1 MDFTYVLNNFVNQLA
16 PIFICVVLPVSLAR
30 LYYRNRKHHTDKQA
44 EIVMKAIENN
54 SDLDVR
60 EFMKALTPVRKPLR
74 ERLIERT
81 HWEILL
87 GSSLTLGSA
96 VIMVFCLAT
105 FIYSAVIDSI
115 KDGCLVGIFAC
126 SPFLALGVGLLCA
139 YRRDKK
145 VLETLND

>member
-60 EFMKALTPVRKPLR
+60 EFMKALTPARKPLR
-74 ERLIERT
+74 ERLIDRT

-87 GSSLTLGSA
+87 GSGLTLGSA
-96 VIMVFCLAT
+96 VIMVCCLAT

-115 KDGCLVGIFAC
+115 KDGFLVGIPVC

-139 YRRDKK
+139 YRRAKK

>member
-1 MDFTYVLNNFVNQLA
+1 MDYTYVLNNFVNQLA
-16 PIFICVVLPVSLAR
+16 PIFICVVLPISLTL

-54 SDLDVR
+54 SELDVR
-60 EFMKALTPVRKPLR
+60 ELMKALTPARKPLR

-87 GSSLTLGSA
+87 GSGLTLGSA
-96 VIMVFCLAT
+96 IIMVCCLAT

-115 KDGCLVGIFAC
+115 KDGFLVGVFSC
-126 SPFLALGVGLLCA
+126 SPFLALGIGLLCA